1 MGQQK
6 NGVPGGV
13 YFFISIEA
21 RGKAAVFRDAFFKTK
36 VERRWTEI
44 VSGFPKTSGKEYVVN
59 DRVVHA
65 IVHFLPDAEEIETML
80 DKIIAQFK
88 ARVTVDWK
96 GEGEL
101 WSPNPKIR
109 KINTPDELRS
119 LRGFIVQKMLGGKEL
134 TLLNELDDE
143 EDDDDSYYY
152 N

>member
-6 NGVPGGV
+6 SGVPGGV

-21 RGKAAVFRDAFFKTK
+21 RGKAAVFRNAFFKTK

-44 VSGFPKTSGKEYVVN
+44 ISGFPNTSGKEYVVN

-65 IVHFLPDAEEIETML
+65 IVHFLPEAEDIETNL
-80 DKIIAQFK
+80 DTIIKRFK
-88 ARVTVDWK
+88 LRVMIDWK

-101 WSPNPKIR
+101 WSPKPKIR
-109 KINTPDELRS
+109 QINTPDELRS

-134 TLLNELDDE
+134 TRLNELDDE

>member
-6 NGVPGGV
+6 SGVPGGA

-21 RGKAAVFRDAFFKTK
+21 KGKAAVFRDAFFKTR

-44 VSGFPKTSGKEYVVN
+44 VSGYPKTNGKEYVVN

-65 IVHFLPDAEEIETML
+65 IVHFLPEVTETEKVLDEIIE
-80 DKIIAQFK
+80 KFK
-88 ARVTVDWK
+88 ACVTIDWK

-101 WSPNPKIR
+101 WSPQAKIR
-109 KINTPDELRS
+109 KINTKDELRS

-134 TLLNELDDE
+134 TRLEELDE
-143 EDDDDSYYY
+143 EDDDEAYYY